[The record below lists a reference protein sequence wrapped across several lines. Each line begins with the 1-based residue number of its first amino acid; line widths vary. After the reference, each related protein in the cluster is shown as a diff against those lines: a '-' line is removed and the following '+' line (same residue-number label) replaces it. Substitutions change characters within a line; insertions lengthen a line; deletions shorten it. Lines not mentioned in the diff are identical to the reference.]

1 MIMKIEHFF
10 NEFTEIAK
18 NEYLLTELIINALF
32 PMVMDISTQKMKTL
46 VHDDFSHELMMLP

>member
-1 MIMKIEHFF
+1 MKIEHFF

-32 PMVMDISTQKMKTL
+32 PRVMDISTQKMKTL